1 MTCTRKLL
9 LTIPALGA
17 GGAER
22 VMTTLANHWTSK
34 GWDITLLTYEKA
46 GVEPFYELNS
56 KVKLV
61 QIDALSL
68 NKYKLFWDV
77 LKRVF
82 KIRQF
87 IKKAKPDVVLSFSS
101 ANNIVTL
108 WAKMGTGVS
117 TIVSER
123 IDPTAHD
130 ISVIKK
136 IVRDWMYRFADKVVV
151 QTLRI
156 QRSLPK
162 HSRKQSVV
170 IPNPLILTGLKADYK
185 KKTVVA
191 AGRLVEQKGFDIL
204 VKSFATISS
213 DWNLVIWGEGPE
225 RERLNKLINLLKLQD
240 RVTLPGITKDLSQ
253 AMIDGSIFVLSSRFE
268 GMPNALAEAMS
279 LGLSVIATDC
289 PTGPRELI
297 ENEEDGF
304 LVPVDDIEALAQ
316 AMQRLMQDEKMR
328 AGLGQVAAKKMKAYD
343 IISIAGVWEKAF
355 NEVGA

>member
-1 MTCTRKLL
+1 M
-9 LTIPALGA
+9 
-17 GGAER
+17 
-22 VMTTLANHWTSK
+22 
-34 GWDITLLTYEKA
+34 
-46 GVEPFYELNS
+46 
-56 KVKLV
+56 
-61 QIDALSL
+61 
-68 NKYKLFWDV
+68 
-77 LKRVF
+77 
-82 KIRQF
+82 
-87 IKKAKPDVVLSFSS
+87 
-101 ANNIVTL
+101 
-108 WAKMGTGVS
+108 
-117 TIVSER
+117 
-123 IDPTAHD
+123 
-130 ISVIKK
+130 
-136 IVRDWMYRFADKVVV
+136 
-151 QTLRI
+151 
-156 QRSLPK
+156 
-162 HSRKQSVV
+162 
-170 IPNPLILTGLKADYK
+170 
-185 KKTVVA
+185 
-191 AGRLVEQKGFDIL
+191 
-204 VKSFATISS
+204 
-213 DWNLVIWGEGPE
+213 IWGEGPE